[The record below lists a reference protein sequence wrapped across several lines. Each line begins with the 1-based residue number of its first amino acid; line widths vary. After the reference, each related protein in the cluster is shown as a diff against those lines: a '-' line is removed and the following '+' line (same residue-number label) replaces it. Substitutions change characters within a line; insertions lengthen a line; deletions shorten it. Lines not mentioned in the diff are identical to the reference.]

1 MEAAPPDGGNA
12 PFRRLSRPTPAP
24 SSHARDAARPPPAPR
39 VRLVRRQARDTRK
52 DSPFKGGF
60 VPGAVLNEGSVGA
73 TVYSPPHDDG
83 TSSSGGVCLH
93 VHGGGWIWGD
103 SRDQVAHRCLET
115 ADVLVAHV
123 VSVEYALF
131 TKPSG
136 DGCSFDPVND
146 VIVALEWIEENHG
159 KVLGAGPRFVA
170 SGESAGAHLL
180 MLAMLRRRDR
190 ARAGEETEE
199 SAASSS
205 SRFPAERSEPFDE
218 RWKCLNLV
226 YGVFDL
232 SGTPSVVTDGDS
244 SVPLSGN
251 DLLFMYDMY
260 TSRMNERLEPDV
272 VALTARDPSLSP
284 MYADLSRLPS
294 SLLTVGTAD
303 ALVDDTLYMATRLKS
318 FGVDVDLAVYEG
330 GEHGIGHFGAQ
341 EDEEMG
347 VEARRYTLE
356 YMKGR
361 LWGNASRE
369 SQNHWKT
376 AMAKAAALTGPDR
389 GKREIAQQSES
400 RAKASGSIGG
410 RNC

>member
-1 MEAAPPDGGNA
+1 MRTGRIWRQHLPMGATPLSAASVVQHPLP
-12 PFRRLSRPTPAP
+12 RPTPATPLDLRLHRVYGSSDDKLGTLERIRLSKEDSYREQFSTRVGRPDRWRIEHRTLSSP
-24 SSHARDAARPPPAPR
+24 S
-39 VRLVRRQARDTRK
+39 
-52 DSPFKGGF
+52 
-60 VPGAVLNEGSVGA
+60 GSVGA

-190 ARAGEETEE
+190 ARAGEKTEE

-361 LWGNASRE
+361 LWGKWS
-369 SQNHWKT
+369 
-376 AMAKAAALTGPDR
+376 
-389 GKREIAQQSES
+389 
-400 RAKASGSIGG
+400 
-410 RNC
+410 